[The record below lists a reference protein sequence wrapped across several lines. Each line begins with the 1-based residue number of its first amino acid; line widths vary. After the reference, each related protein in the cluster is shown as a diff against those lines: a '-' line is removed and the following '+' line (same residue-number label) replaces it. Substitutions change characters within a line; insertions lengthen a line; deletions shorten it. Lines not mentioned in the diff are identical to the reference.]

1 MLKLSR
7 TTSIWQDS
15 LVVPRYISAT
25 SVAILIL
32 HIILLSQTFKRVY
45 GCLTPKSRRAVPDA
59 STREHLQGMH
69 PPSFSGQMRE
79 HVALHGG
86 TAIFLHKVARFVGC
100 AVLLGVS
107 VATLI
112 LEETGQV
119 EDATTGNYLKH
130 GYLKNRIS

>member
-1 MLKLSR
+1 
-7 TTSIWQDS
+7 
-15 LVVPRYISAT
+15 
-25 SVAILIL
+25 
-32 HIILLSQTFKRVY
+32 
-45 GCLTPKSRRAVPDA
+45 
-59 STREHLQGMH
+59 
-69 PPSFSGQMRE
+69 MRE

-130 GYLKNRIS
+130 GYLKNRISDKEAFSEAEWLQVALCITTVRGFVNICVRT